1 MHRKGGCGLRILL
14 GVITVIAIIW
24 LVPPFLSVESGL
36 RFGVPYRVFFSFFTL
51 FAGFLFYLL
60 SAQALPPFKS
70 AGRALGSAVLVFV
83 ASAGVIVLLA
93 NLAPQFTDEGG
104 ASTAATPQERGKAVF
119 NDFNVGCFLCHQ
131 MDGSGGTR
139 GPDLTHVASRAGNR
153 RPGLSAE
160 DYLKESLLNPS
171 TFVVASYDNIMPPI
185 AQQLPAEKFDD
196 LIAFLM
202 ARK

>member
-1 MHRKGGCGLRILL
+1 MRILL

-24 LVPPFLSVESGL
+24 LIPPFLSVESGL
-36 RFGVPYRVFFSFFTL
+36 RFGVPYRVFFSLFTL

-60 SAQALPPFKS
+60 SAPALPPFKS
-70 AGRALGSAVLVFV
+70 EGGALGSAVLVFV
-83 ASAGVIVLLA
+83 ASTGMIVLLA
-93 NLAPQFTDEGG
+93 NLAPQFTYEGE
-104 ASTAATPQERGKAVF
+104 ASTAATPQERGKAIF
-119 NDFNVGCFLCHQ
+119 NDPSVGCFLCHQ
-131 MDGSGGTR
+131 ADGPGGTR

-153 RPGLSAE
+153 KPGLSAE

-171 TFVVASYDNIMPPI
+171 AFVVPSYDNIMPPI
-185 AQQLPAEKFDD
+185 AQQLPTEKFDA